1 MAIMKAKILRLLN
14 FFSLIA
20 IASTA
25 LSFFSHDFYLAD
37 ILSNF
42 RFQYFLYLF
51 VISIVNFIFTKK
63 ILGAIA
69 FIFCLVNLY
78 FFLPLM
84 SKTQALNKPIK
95 IFYAN
100 VLSQNKNYRGL
111 INQIEKE
118 DPHIIGLLEINSSW
132 ASALA
137 PIMAKYPH
145 MIIIPQEDNFGLA
158 LYSKEEF
165 LDVEEIKSEM
175 GLSSIVASF
184 ADYQLF
190 LTHPYPPISSDSWKS
205 RNSHYQEIVKK
216 FKGSSSPLI
225 LIGDFNS
232 APWSVHLQEMSES
245 LELNLVNG
253 LQCTWP
259 THFPPGFRLG
269 LDHAFVSKN
278 IKASKR
284 ILNAFGSDHLPFLLE
299 IEP

>member
-1 MAIMKAKILRLLN
+1 MKVKILNLLNLFSLVAILATIISFFGRDFYFSDILANFRIQYILYLLAITVINIIASKKSMAILSVAFCAINIYLLTPFYSKAT
-14 FFSLIA
+14 SL
-20 IASTA
+20 S
-25 LSFFSHDFYLAD
+25 
-37 ILSNF
+37 
-42 RFQYFLYLF
+42 
-51 VISIVNFIFTKK
+51 
-63 ILGAIA
+63 
-69 FIFCLVNLY
+69 
-78 FFLPLM
+78 LP
-84 SKTQALNKPIK
+84 KK

-100 VLSQNKNYRGL
+100 VLSQNKNFRGL

-118 DPHIIGLLEINSSW
+118 DPHIIALIEINSAW

-175 GLSSIVASF
+175 GLSSILASF
-184 ADYQLF
+184 SEYHLF
-190 LTHPYPPISSDSWKS
+190 LTHPFPPVSSDTWKS

-216 FKGSSSPLI
+216 FKGSSTPLV

-245 LELNLVNG
+245 LELKIVNG

-259 THFPPGFRLG
+259 SYFPPGFRIG
-269 LDHAFVSKN
+269 LDHAYVSKK

-284 ILNAFGSDHLPFLLE
+284 ILNDFDSDHLPFLLE
-299 IEP
+299 IGL